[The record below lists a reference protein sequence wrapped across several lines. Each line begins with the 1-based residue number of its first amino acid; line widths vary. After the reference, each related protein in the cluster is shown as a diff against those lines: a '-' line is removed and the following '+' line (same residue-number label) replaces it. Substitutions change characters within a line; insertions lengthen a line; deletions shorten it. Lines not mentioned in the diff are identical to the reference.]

1 VSLLPKGKPVTRG
14 GRERAGAARPTRWH
28 VFADAGMLSR
38 AVAVHIQQ
46 RSREVVAQRGGFRI
60 VLAGGTTPEAVYQRL
75 TGLDTDWSRWQI
87 YYGDERC
94 VPANHA
100 ERNSL
105 MAARSW
111 LDRVPIA
118 AENIFPI
125 HAEAGADIAAR
136 SYANIV
142 RDARP
147 FDLVLLGMGED
158 GHTASLFP
166 GHVHDPAE
174 LVHAVHDAPKPP
186 PDRVSLGLAALNDA
200 EEVIILVT
208 GEGKRDAVARW
219 KAGVDLPV
227 AQVHGRHGVDVYID
241 AGAMGDNSE
250 QGHEDPL

>member
-1 VSLLPKGKPVTRG
+1 MPLLPQGGFVIPGGGDRG
-14 GRERAGAARPTRWH
+14 GNARSTRWH
-28 VFADAGMLSR
+28 VFADVGELSR
-38 AVAVHIQQ
+38 AAQEHIRQ
-46 RSREVVAQRGGFRI
+46 SAREVIMQRGEFRI

-75 TGLDTDWSRWQI
+75 AGIDADWSCWQV

-118 AENIFPI
+118 AGNIFPI
-125 HAEAGADIAAR
+125 HAEAGAEIAAR
-136 SYANIV
+136 SYAKLV
-142 RDARP
+142 RDACP

-186 PDRVSLGLAALNDA
+186 ADRVSLGLAALNDA

-208 GEGKRDAVARW
+208 GKGKRDAVARW
-219 KAGVDLPV
+219 RAGADLPV
-227 AQVHGRHGVDVYID
+227 ARVHGRHGVDVYID
-241 AGAMGDNSE
+241 AAADGSE
-250 QGHEDPL
+250 AA

>member
-1 VSLLPKGKPVTRG
+1 MTSDSRK
-14 GRERAGAARPTRWH
+14 RAGAVQPARWH
-28 VFADAGMLSR
+28 VFADVGVLSR
-38 AVAVHIQQ
+38 AVAEHIQL
-46 RSREVVAQRGGFRI
+46 RSREVIAQRGEFRI
-60 VLAGGTTPEAVYQRL
+60 VLAGGTTPEAIYQRL
-75 TGLDTDWSRWQI
+75 VGLDTDWSRWHI

-105 MAARSW
+105 MAARNW

-125 HAEAGADIAAR
+125 HAEAGAEIAAR
-136 SYANIV
+136 TYANIV
-142 RDARP
+142 RDACP

-166 GHVHDPAE
+166 GHTHDPAE

-219 KAGVDLPV
+219 RAGASLPV
-227 AQVHGRHGVDVYID
+227 AQVQGRHGVDVYID
-241 AGAMGDNSE
+241 VAADGGDAA
-250 QGHEDPL
+250 

>member
-1 VSLLPKGKPVTRG
+1 MPLLPEGEPVNPG
-14 GRERAGAARPTRWH
+14 GREPADAARSTRWH
-28 VFADAGMLSR
+28 VFADVGELSR
-38 AVAVHIQQ
+38 AAEKHIQQ
-46 RSREVVAQRGGFRI
+46 SAREAIARRGEFRI
-60 VLAGGTTPEAVYQRL
+60 VLAGGTTPETVYQRL
-75 TGLDTDWSRWQI
+75 VGIDTDWSRWQVF
-87 YYGDERC
+87 YGDERC

-125 HAEAGADIAAR
+125 HAEAGAEIAAR
-136 SYANIV
+136 AYANIV
-142 RDARP
+142 RDACP

-166 GHVHDPAE
+166 GQVHDPAE

-186 PDRVSLGLAALNDA
+186 PDRVSLGFAALNDA

-208 GEGKRDAVARW
+208 GEGKRNAVARW
-219 KAGVDLPV
+219 RAGADLPV

-241 AGAMGDNSE
+241 AAADGGDAA
-250 QGHEDPL
+250 

>member
-1 VSLLPKGKPVTRG
+1 VTSGSRD
-14 GRERAGAARPTRWH
+14 RAGAARPTRWH
-28 VFADAGMLSR
+28 VFADAGELSR
-38 AVAVHIQQ
+38 AAEAHIQQ
-46 RSREVVAQRGGFRI
+46 RAREVIAQRGEFRI

-75 TGLDTDWSRWQI
+75 VGLDTDWSRWQV

-94 VPANHA
+94 VPANNA

-125 HAEAGADIAAR
+125 HAEAGAEIAAR
-136 SYANIV
+136 AYANIV
-142 RDARP
+142 REACP

-166 GHVHDPAE
+166 GQTHDPTE

-208 GEGKRDAVARW
+208 GEGKRDAVAGWR
-219 KAGVDLPV
+219 AGADLPV

-241 AGAMGDNSE
+241 AAANGVGVA
-250 QGHEDPL
+250 

>member
-1 VSLLPKGKPVTRG
+1 VTPH
-14 GRERAGAARPTRWH
+14 GREWVGAVHPARWH
-28 VFADAGMLSR
+28 VFADVGVLSR
-38 AVAVHIQQ
+38 AVTEHIQQ
-46 RSREVVAQRGGFRI
+46 RSREVIAQRDEFRI
-60 VLAGGTTPEAVYQRL
+60 VLAGGTTPEAIYQRL
-75 TGLDTDWSRWQI
+75 RGLDTDWSRWLI

-94 VPANHA
+94 VPANNA

-125 HAEAGADIAAR
+125 HAEAGAEIAAR

-142 RDARP
+142 RDACP

-166 GHVHDPAE
+166 GHAHDPAE

-208 GEGKRDAVARW
+208 GEGKRETVSRW
-219 KAGVDLPV
+219 RAGADLPV
-227 AQVHGRHGVDVYID
+227 AKVHGRHGVDVYID
-241 AGAMGDNSE
+241 AAADGGEVA
-250 QGHEDPL
+250 

>member
-1 VSLLPKGKPVTRG
+1 VTPE
-14 GRERAGAARPTRWH
+14 GRERDGTAYPARWH
-28 VFADAGMLSR
+28 VFADAGVLSR
-38 AVAVHIQQ
+38 AVTEHIQQ
-46 RSREVVAQRGGFRI
+46 RSREVIAQRGEFRI
-60 VLAGGTTPEAVYQRL
+60 VLAGGTTPEAIYQRL
-75 TGLDTDWSRWQI
+75 RGLDTDWSRWLI

-118 AENIFPI
+118 AGNIFPI
-125 HAEAGADIAAR
+125 HAEGGAEIAAR
-136 SYANIV
+136 SYANLV
-142 RDARP
+142 RDALP

-166 GHVHDPAE
+166 GHAHDPAE

-219 KAGVDLPV
+219 RAGADLPV
-227 AQVHGRHGVDVYID
+227 AQVHGRHGADVYID
-241 AGAMGDNSE
+241 AAADGGEVA
-250 QGHEDPL
+250 

>member
-1 VSLLPKGKPVTRG
+1 VTPDSRKPAV
-14 GRERAGAARPTRWH
+14 AAQTARWH
-28 VFADAGMLSR
+28 VFADVGVLSR
-38 AVAVHIQQ
+38 AVTEHIQQ
-46 RSREVVAQRGGFRI
+46 RSREVIAQRGEFRI
-60 VLAGGTTPEAVYQRL
+60 VLAGGSTPEAIYQRL
-75 TGLDTDWSRWQI
+75 RGLDTDWSRWLI

-105 MAARSW
+105 MAARNW

-125 HAEAGADIAAR
+125 HAEAGAEIAAR
-136 SYANIV
+136 TYANIV
-142 RDARP
+142 RDACP

-166 GHVHDPAE
+166 GHAHDPAE

-186 PDRVSLGLAALNDA
+186 PDRVSLGLVALNDT

-219 KAGVDLPV
+219 RAGADMPV

-241 AGAMGDNSE
+241 EAAAGGGTA
-250 QGHEDPL
+250 

>member
-1 VSLLPKGKPVTRG
+1 VTPHD
-14 GRERAGAARPTRWH
+14 RERVGAAHPARWH
-28 VFADAGMLSR
+28 VFADVGVLSR
-38 AVAVHIQQ
+38 AVTEHIQQ
-46 RSREVVAQRGGFRI
+46 RSREAIAQRGEFRI
-60 VLAGGTTPEAVYQRL
+60 VLAGGTTPEAIYQRL
-75 TGLDTDWSRWQI
+75 VGLDTDWSRWQI
-87 YYGDERC
+87 YFGDERC

-105 MAARSW
+105 MAARNW

-125 HAEAGADIAAR
+125 HAEAGAEIAAR
-136 SYANIV
+136 TYANIV
-142 RDARP
+142 RDACP

-166 GHVHDPAE
+166 GHAYDPAE

-208 GEGKRDAVARW
+208 GESKRDAVARW
-219 KAGVDLPV
+219 RAGADLPV
-227 AQVHGRHGVDVYID
+227 AQVHGRRGVDVYID
-241 AGAMGDNSE
+241 QAAAGVGTA
-250 QGHEDPL
+250 

>member
-1 VSLLPKGKPVTRG
+1 VRPGDRDRNGT
-14 GRERAGAARPTRWH
+14 ARPTRWH
-28 VFADAGMLSR
+28 VFADSGELSR
-38 AVAVHIQQ
+38 AAAEHIQQ
-46 RSREVVAQRGGFRI
+46 RSREIIAQRGEFSI

-75 TGLDTDWSRWQI
+75 AGLDTDWSRWRI

-94 VPANHA
+94 VPVNHA

-125 HAEAGADIAAR
+125 PAEAGVEIAAR

-142 RDARP
+142 RDACP
-147 FDLVLLGMGED
+147 FDLVLLGIGED

-166 GHVHDPAE
+166 GHAHDPAE

-208 GEGKRDAVARW
+208 GEGKREAVARW
-219 KAGVDLPV
+219 RAGVDLPV
-227 AQVHGRHGVDVYID
+227 AHVHGRHGVDVYID
-241 AGAMGDNSE
+241 AAADGGRQRAGT
-250 QGHEDPL
+250 

>member
-1 VSLLPKGKPVTRG
+1 VTPHG
-14 GRERAGAARPTRWH
+14 GGRAGAVHTGRWH
-28 VFADAGMLSR
+28 VFADVGVLSR
-38 AVAVHIQQ
+38 AVAEHIQQ
-46 RSREVVAQRGGFRI
+46 RSREVIARRGEFSI
-60 VLAGGTTPEAVYQRL
+60 VLAGGTTPEVIYQRL
-75 TGLDTDWSRWQI
+75 VGLDTDWSRWQI

-105 MAARSW
+105 MAARNW

-125 HAEAGADIAAR
+125 HAEAGAEIAAR

-142 RDARP
+142 GDARP

-186 PDRVSLGLAALNDA
+186 PDRVSLGFAALNDA

-208 GEGKRDAVARW
+208 GEGKREVVARW
-219 KAGVDLPV
+219 REGADLPV
-227 AQVHGRHGVDVYID
+227 AHVHGRHGVDVYID
-241 AGAMGDNSE
+241 EAAAGVGTV
-250 QGHEDPL
+250 

>member
-1 VSLLPKGKPVTRG
+1 VTPQDRK
-14 GRERAGAARPTRWH
+14 RAGAAQSARWH
-28 VFADAGMLSR
+28 VFADAGVLSR
-38 AVAVHIQQ
+38 AVTEHIQQ
-46 RSREVVAQRGGFRI
+46 RSREVIAQRGEFRI
-60 VLAGGTTPEAVYQRL
+60 VLAGGTTPEAIYQRL
-75 TGLDTDWSRWQI
+75 RGLDTDWSRWLI

-94 VPANHA
+94 VPANNA

-118 AENIFPI
+118 AGNIFPI
-125 HAEAGADIAAR
+125 HAEAGAEIAAR

-142 RDARP
+142 QDACP

-186 PDRVSLGLAALNDA
+186 PDRVSLSLKALNDA

-208 GEGKRDAVARW
+208 GESKRETVSRW
-219 KAGVDLPV
+219 RAGDDLPV

-241 AGAMGDNSE
+241 AAANGAVQPENE
-250 QGHEDPL
+250 E

>member
-1 VSLLPKGKPVTRG
+1 VTPDSRKP
-14 GRERAGAARPTRWH
+14 AGAVQPARWH
-28 VFADAGMLSR
+28 VFADVGVLSR
-38 AVAVHIQQ
+38 AVAEHIQN
-46 RSREVVAQRGGFRI
+46 RSREVIAQRGEFRI
-60 VLAGGTTPEAVYQRL
+60 VLAGGTTPEAIYQRL

-105 MAARSW
+105 MAARNW

-125 HAEAGADIAAR
+125 HAEAGAEIAAR
-136 SYANIV
+136 TYANIV
-142 RDARP
+142 RDACP

-166 GHVHDPAE
+166 GHAHDPAE

-219 KAGVDLPV
+219 RAGADLPV

-241 AGAMGDNSE
+241 AAADGGDAA
-250 QGHEDPL
+250 

>member
-1 VSLLPKGKPVTRG
+1 MTPH
-14 GRERAGAARPTRWH
+14 GRERVGAAHHPRWH
-28 VFADAGMLSR
+28 LFADAGVLSR
-38 AVAVHIQQ
+38 AVAEHIQL
-46 RSREVVAQRGGFRI
+46 RSREVITQRGEFRI
-60 VLAGGTTPEAVYQRL
+60 VLAGGTTPEAIYQRL
-75 TGLDTDWSRWQI
+75 VGLDTDWSCWQI

-105 MAARSW
+105 MAARNW

-125 HAEAGADIAAR
+125 HAEAGAEIAAR
-136 SYANIV
+136 TYANIV
-142 RDARP
+142 RDACP

-166 GHVHDPAE
+166 GQTHDPAE

-208 GEGKRDAVARW
+208 GEAKRDAVARW
-219 KAGVDLPV
+219 RAGADLPV
-227 AQVHGRHGVDVYID
+227 AQVQGRHGVDVYID
-241 AGAMGDNSE
+241 AAANGGDVA
-250 QGHEDPL
+250 